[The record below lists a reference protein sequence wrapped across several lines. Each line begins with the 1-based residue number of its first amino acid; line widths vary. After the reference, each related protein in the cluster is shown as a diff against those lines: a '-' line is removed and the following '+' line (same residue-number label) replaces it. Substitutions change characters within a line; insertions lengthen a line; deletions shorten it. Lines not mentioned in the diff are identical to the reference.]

1 MARVSICNRLGQ
13 SHISK
18 TGHLLLQLLKRFLQL
33 LKVFHNDH
41 PFHGPGPPELGFG
54 LLLLSIQ
61 LLGVLPLRLELIVDM
76 SQLAVELND
85 FGHVVHVASLRRW
98 ASLEITL
105 YDAIHA
111 GVAEGEHFLPRRE
124 HHQSHVGA
132 AESAK
137 LAGFLE
143 KPAAALGEGDLEVDV
158 VAHFLNL
165 NPLAATA
172 FLSFG

>member
-1 MARVSICNRLGQ
+1 MARISICNRLGQ

-85 FGHVVHVASLRRW
+85 FGHVVHVASL
-98 ASLEITL
+98 A
-105 YDAIHA
+105 
-111 GVAEGEHFLPRRE
+111 
-124 HHQSHVGA
+124 
-132 AESAK
+132 
-137 LAGFLE
+137 
-143 KPAAALGEGDLEVDV
+143 
-158 VAHFLNL
+158 
-165 NPLAATA
+165 
-172 FLSFG
+172 